1 MAIWRPFNPQ
11 YGANQ
16 SVTAAGT
23 SASITIDANSKSVRV
38 VNTGSTNVAHFRIGT
53 GAQTATAAD
62 CPILPGASLIV
73 SKAEGQD
80 TLAYIS
86 GSGTTLQVQTGEG
99 GD

>member
-62 CPILPGASLIV
+62 CPILPGESLIV